1 MEEDFQENSTLKTYL
16 PLAAGLL
23 GIVMGLVALGFAVAA
38 ANKAGEIK
46 ENLAAL
52 SKSLEESSN
61 SQKELKALND
71 KITSA
76 FEQIE
81 ATKAAGA
88 INANAVSKQVQN
100 AINALSIEITNNRNL
115 IAKNQEAIGELAS
128 RGVRTP
134 KTAAAKPSGKEETS
148 AAATP
153 SPSGKIHKVKAGEN
167 FSIIAKKY
175 GVNVSDIEKAN
186 PDKDSRRLK
195 IGQEIIIP

>member
-23 GIVMGLVALGFAVAA
+23 GIVMGLVALGFAVAS

-100 AINALSIEITNNRNL
+100 AINALSVEITNNRNL

-134 KTAAAKPSGKEETS
+134 KTAAVKPSGKEETS
-148 AAATP
+148 AAAT
-153 SPSGKIHKVKAGEN
+153 SSQSGKIHKVKAGEN

-175 GVNVSDIEKAN
+175 GVSVSDIEKAN

>member
-23 GIVMGLVALGFAVAA
+23 GIVMGLVALGFAVAS

-71 KITSA
+71 KIISA

-100 AINALSIEITNNRNL
+100 AINALSVEITNNRNL

-134 KTAAAKPSGKEETS
+134 KTAAVKPSGKEETS
-148 AAATP
+148 AAATS

>member
-1 MEEDFQENSTLKTYL
+1 MEEEFQENSTLRTFL
-16 PLAAGLL
+16 PLAVGLL
-23 GIVMGLVALGFAVAA
+23 GVVMGVAALGFAIAS
-38 ANKAGEIK
+38 ANKAK
-46 ENLAAL
+46 ELKESLASL
-52 SKSLEESSN
+52 SQSIEASAS

-71 KITSA
+71 KIVSA

-100 AINALSIEITNNRNL
+100 AINALSTEITNNRNL
-115 IAKNQEAIGELAS
+115 IAKNQEAIGELAA
-128 RGVRTP
+128 RGMRASKPASV
-134 KTAAAKPSGKEETS
+134 KTAKNEEDAS
-148 AAATP
+148 AASQTA
-153 SPSGKIHKVKAGEN
+153 SGKIHKVRAGEN

-175 GVNVSDIEKAN
+175 GVSVSDIEKAN

>member
-23 GIVMGLVALGFAVAA
+23 GIVMGVVALGFAIAS
-38 ANKAGEIK
+38 ANKAGELK
-46 ENLAAL
+46 ESLAAL
-52 SKSLEESSN
+52 TQSVEAGAN

-71 KITSA
+71 KIISA

-100 AINALSIEITNNRNL
+100 AINALSTEITNNRNL
-115 IAKNQEAIGELAS
+115 IAKNQEAIGELAT
-128 RGVRTP
+128 RGVRP
-134 KTAAAKPSGKEETS
+134 SRNASAKTSISEENSS
-148 AAATP
+148 AAP
-153 SPSGKIHKVKAGEN
+153 SQSGKIHKVRAGEN

-175 GVNVSDIEKAN
+175 GISVSEIEKAN

-195 IGQEIIIP
+195 IGQEITIP

>member
-23 GIVMGLVALGFAVAA
+23 GIVMGLVALGFAVAS

-100 AINALSIEITNNRNL
+100 AINALSVEITNNRNL

-128 RGVRTP
+128 RGVRIP

-148 AAATP
+148 AAATS

-175 GVNVSDIEKAN
+175 GVSVSDIEKAN

>member
-23 GIVMGLVALGFAVAA
+23 GIVMGLVALGFAVAS

-71 KITSA
+71 KIISA

-100 AINALSIEITNNRNL
+100 AINALSVEITNNRNL

-134 KTAAAKPSGKEETS
+134 KTAAVKPSGKEETS
-148 AAATP
+148 AAAT
-153 SPSGKIHKVKAGEN
+153 SSQSGKIHKVKAGEN

-175 GVNVSDIEKAN
+175 GVSVSDIEKAN

>member
-23 GIVMGLVALGFAVAA
+23 GIVMGLVALGFAVAS

-52 SKSLEESSN
+52 SKSLEENSN

-100 AINALSIEITNNRNL
+100 AINALSVEITNNRNL

-134 KTAAAKPSGKEETS
+134 KTAAVKPSGKEETS
-148 AAATP
+148 ATATP
-153 SPSGKIHKVKAGEN
+153 APSGKIHKVKAGEN